1 MRERLHT
8 QDRLSP
14 RIQDPANIIM
24 KRRKT
29 TSRIGSFKKRQFTL
43 LSIVLRRDPSTRES
57 RHQILD
63 QVPKLISTIQI
74 TVH

>member
-8 QDRLSP
+8 LDRRSP
-14 RIQDPANIIM
+14 RTQDLANTIM

-43 LSIVLRRDPSTRES
+43 LSIVLKRDQSTRES
-57 RHQILD
+57 RHQIPD
-63 QVPKLISTIQI
+63 QVPILILTIQI

>member
-8 QDRLSP
+8 LDRRSP
-14 RIQDPANIIM
+14 RTQDPANTIM

-43 LSIVLRRDPSTRES
+43 LSIVLKRDQSTRGS

-63 QVPKLISTIQI
+63 QVPILILTIQI